1 MRRHMLPTLFAVLA
15 LVGAACGEET
25 LVDLADGGPSMSTT
39 STTTTQLDL
48 GSSPARLAVARAQW
62 ADSAPATYV
71 LTLREL
77 CFCPETVWTE
87 TIADGVVVSHEP
99 STAEAAY
106 DPGPRTMEDLFD
118 EVQGAIDAGYATIE
132 LEVDP
137 ETGAL
142 VSYWV
147 DVDEMTADEEYG
159 VEVVS
164 LTVGDEGLKPTV
176 GIDAAVLVED
186 HPCGF
191 GFAIGSTDQSL
202 GLFLHTS
209 GGVEPDLA
217 VPIELPDGDWT
228 AELHVGR
235 DLFSNH
241 CADLVEIGEPEPVVA
256 DTWTVV
262 AGTLTIDAVSNP
274 AGGGGASAAGILT
287 SAVLESADGHR
298 IELDDIELRNDCW
311 GCLAG

>member
-1 MRRHMLPTLFAVLA
+1 
-15 LVGAACGEET
+15 
-25 LVDLADGGPSMSTT
+25 MSTT

-99 STAEAAY
+99 STWVH
-106 DPGPRTMEDLFD
+106 PGPPPGGSLRRRGRSTPGTR
-118 EVQGAIDAGYATIE
+118 VIE

-137 ETGAL
+137 ETGVL

-164 LTVGDEGLKPTV
+164 LTVGDEVVKPTV

-186 HPCGF
+186 HPCHT
-191 GFAIGSTDQSL
+191 AIG
-202 GLFLHTS
+202 GH
-209 GGVEPDLA
+209 P
-217 VPIELPDGDWT
+217 PM
-228 AELHVGR
+228 
-235 DLFSNH
+235 
-241 CADLVEIGEPEPVVA
+241 
-256 DTWTVV
+256 
-262 AGTLTIDAVSNP
+262 TLQ
-274 AGGGGASAAGILT
+274 
-287 SAVLESADGHR
+287 
-298 IELDDIELRNDCW
+298 
-311 GCLAG
+311 